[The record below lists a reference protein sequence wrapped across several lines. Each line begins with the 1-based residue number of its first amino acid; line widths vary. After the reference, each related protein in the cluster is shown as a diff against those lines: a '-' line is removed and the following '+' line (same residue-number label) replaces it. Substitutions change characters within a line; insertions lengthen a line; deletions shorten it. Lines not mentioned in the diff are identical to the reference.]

1 MVVFRE
7 TEAQL
12 VPEQIEVVEKFVG
25 LSFPKEYKEHLLRYN
40 GGRCSP
46 SVFTFVENGEETT
59 SAVDWFLAI
68 YDGKYDN
75 LVSYINIYK
84 KDEERLPIR
93 MLPIANDAGG
103 NLVCISCSGADE
115 GKVFFWDHEKEDLP
129 GILNDEY
136 ANMYFIANSFT
147 QFLNELH

>member
-1 MVVFRE
+1 MVTFRE

-12 VPEQIEVVEKFVG
+12 VPSQIEAVEKFVG

-46 SVFTFVENGEETT
+46 SVFNFVENGEETS
-59 SAVDWFLAI
+59 SAVDWFFSI
-68 YDGKYDN
+68 YDGEYDN
-75 LVSYINIYK
+75 LVDYINIYK
-84 KDEERLPIR
+84 KDKERLPVR
-93 MLPIANDAGG
+93 MLPIAHDSGG

-136 ANMYFIANSFT
+136 ANMYLVANSFT